1 MDFHDLRGPADRI
14 NSTAIVQA
22 HTVSMAWTAFAVMNG
37 SEKAE
42 SFASAVE
49 MVYPRINSALSLPLM
64 HSKVL
69 VTLQGRN

>member
-1 MDFHDLRGPADRI
+1 VDFHDLRGPADRI

-22 HTVSMAWTAFAVMNG
+22 HSMAWTAFAVMNG